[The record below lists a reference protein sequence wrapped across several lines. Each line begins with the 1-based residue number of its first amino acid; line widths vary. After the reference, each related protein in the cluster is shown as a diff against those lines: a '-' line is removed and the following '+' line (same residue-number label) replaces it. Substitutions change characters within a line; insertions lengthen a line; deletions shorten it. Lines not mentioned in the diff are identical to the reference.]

1 MQATD
6 SKISLLSH
14 TLTPAPMVRC
24 LEAKVSRHTDGSMV
38 FFYRLAGDMV
48 RLLIPTSQPTSRC
61 DGLWEHTCF
70 EAFIALPD
78 ETAYR
83 EFNFSPSGQWAS
95 YSFSS
100 YRQPAEAP
108 VMGHAPQISTLLT
121 AGRLELTATI
131 PATVLPGVAALQ
143 IGLSA
148 VIESTD
154 TVDGSHSYWALH
166 HPAAHPDVHHR
177 DSFVLDLPAP

>member
-6 SKISLLSH
+6 SKISLFTH
-14 TLTPAPMVRC
+14 TLTPAPLVRS
-24 LEAKVSRHTDGSMV
+24 LEAVVSRSADGSLV
-38 FFYRLAGDMV
+38 FFYRLAGDMA
-48 RLLIPTSQPTSRC
+48 RLLIPSSQPASRC

-83 EFNFSPSGQWAS
+83 EFNFSPSGQWAN

-108 VMGHAPQISTLLT
+108 VTGHAPQISTLLT
-121 AGRLELTATI
+121 TGRLELTATI
-131 PATVLPGVAALQ
+131 PAAALPGVAALQ

-148 VIESTD
+148 VIESAD
-154 TVDGSHSYWALH
+154 TVDGSRSYWALH
-166 HPAAHPDVHHR
+166 HPAAHPDFHHR